1 MHLAS
6 SSKVERLVDVSA
18 KLLKEGYDAGY
29 RQGRVKGFSVGIG
42 AGFLLAIALW
52 MGMAMV
58 AANAEERDDTRSLMQ
73 WASDYTGLPMPDTT
87 PEIRMVP
94 PQFFKDTI
102 CQAVDHCEAQGWSPG
117 PEVAERFGAES
128 GVVYLDYTLD
138 TEADPYARALL
149 VHELVH
155 HLQREAGA
163 FGTVVSRN
171 CVAFIQRESQAVLTQ
186 RAWLYQHGIGDFDA
200 SAYMRMYRCEE

>member
-29 RQGRVKGFSVGIG
+29 RQGRVKGFSVGVG
-42 AGFLLAIALW
+42 AGFLLAVALW
-52 MGMAMV
+52 MGLAMV
-58 AANAEERDDTRSLMQ
+58 AANADERDDIRDLMR
-73 WASDYTGLPMPDTT
+73 WASEYTGLPMTDTV
-87 PEIRMVP
+87 PEVRLVP
-94 PQFFKDTI
+94 PSFFHDTI
-102 CQAVDHCEAQGWSPG
+102 CQATEHCEAQGWSPS
-117 PEVAERFGAES
+117 PDIAERFGGEAN
-128 GVVYLDYTLD
+128 VIYLDHTLD
-138 TEADPYARALL
+138 VEADPYARALL
-149 VHELVH
+149 VHELTH
-155 HLQREAGA
+155 YLQRESGA

-186 RAWLYQHGIGDFDA
+186 RAWLHQHGIGNFDA